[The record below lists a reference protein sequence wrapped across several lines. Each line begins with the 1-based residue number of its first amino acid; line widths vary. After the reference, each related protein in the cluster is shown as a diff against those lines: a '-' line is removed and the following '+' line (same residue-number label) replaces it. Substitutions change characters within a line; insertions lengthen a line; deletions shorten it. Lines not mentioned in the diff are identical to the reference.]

1 MHVTLHDNVRKSER
15 GKDRQRERYR
25 ERAWKEE
32 EENLSGLIQNS
43 ALWQF

>member
-1 MHVTLHDNVRKSER
+1 MHVTLHMIRSARVRGEK
-15 GKDRQRERYR
+15 KDRVRYR
-25 ERAWKEE
+25 ERAGKEE

>member
-1 MHVTLHDNVRKSER
+1 MHVTLHMIRSARVRGEKTER
-15 GKDRQRERYR
+15 GRER
-25 ERAWKEE
+25 ESGEE